1 MVTLAEA
8 HRAVSSE
15 IAPAALVA
23 PARASVLR
31 MGVSGRLIMAG
42 AAIALLWSAIA
53 LGLA

>member
-8 HRAVSSE
+8 HRPTSSE
-15 IAPAALVA
+15 IAPV
-23 PARASVLR
+23 PGGRASVLR
-31 MGVSGRLIMAG
+31 MGVPGRLIMAG